1 MTPLQAF
8 NELIAGKFESYCEPG
23 RFRVYWEDGKAKVKL
38 FSGQLATPTTTAT
51 DSDGTVHHVS
61 FNSTYADN

>member
-23 RFRVYWEDGKAKVKL
+23 RFRVYWEGEKARVEL
-38 FSGQLATPTTTAT
+38 FSGQEDTAPVEESGLRLSPP
-51 DSDGTVHHVS
+51 DE
-61 FNSTYADN
+61 A